1 MPFGGVNRQNIL
13 LVKRL
18 TMKRLLAVNTLAL
31 LFGSLLLPT
40 YAQVS
45 PNYEFTGGWWFNGTG
60 LVRKKLY
67 VVNGVFQKR
76 RPARVD
82 DVIDLGDFYIVPPFG
97 DAHSHAYDNPKT
109 IANVVETHLR
119 DGIFYGLSLTNSIKG
134 KWSVADKVNKPW
146 SIDVAYADAC
156 LTATLGH
163 PILSAEVTA
172 NGYSW
177 DSLGANWSRLLKSH
191 TAEGDVYF
199 VIDTLAD
206 LQKKWPHIVASK
218 PDIIK
223 IILMDTEHF
232 EERRRSTTTIDDKG
246 LDPALVPA
254 IVTRAHRSK
263 LRVAAHVETAAD
275 FRVAVAAGVDIV
287 AHLPGLAPK
296 TDEDP
301 LRYELTDA
309 DAILARKKGAA
320 VVATAWLAERLAAPK
335 PWLPGAAAQAD
346 TVQLE
351 RAKQIQRR
359 SLQTL
364 MRHRVPIA
372 IGSDLFEDAVS
383 EAFYLKRLGVFDAR
397 TLLVMWSRTTPQLI
411 FPKRQ
416 IGRLAPGYEASLL
429 ALSCNSTADF
439 ECTRR
444 ITLRMKQGR
453 LLSGTLH

>member
-1 MPFGGVNRQNIL
+1 
-13 LVKRL
+13 
-18 TMKRLLAVNTLAL
+18 MKRFLAVATLAL
-31 LFGSLLLPT
+31 LFGSLVLPI
-40 YAQVS
+40 YAQAS
-45 PNYEFTGGWWFNGTG
+45 PNYEFTGGWWFNGAG
-60 LVRKKLY
+60 FVRKKLY
-67 VVNGVFQKR
+67 VVNGLLQER

-82 DVIDLGDFYIVPPFG
+82 NIINLGDLYIVPPFG
-97 DAHSHAYDNPKT
+97 DAHSHAYDNPRT
-109 IANVVETHLR
+109 ITKVVETHLH

-134 KWSVADKVNKPW
+134 KRSVEGDVNKPW
-146 SIDVAYADAC
+146 SIDVAYANAG

-177 DSLGANWSRLLKSH
+177 DALSTHWTQLLKSH

-199 VIDTLAD
+199 VIDNLDD
-206 LQKKWPHIVASK
+206 LQNKWSRIVASQ

-223 IILMDTEHF
+223 IYLLDTEHF
-232 EERRRSTTTIDDKG
+232 EERRRNTSSIDDKG

-254 IVTRAHRSK
+254 IVARAHRSK
-263 LRVAAHVETAAD
+263 LRVAAHIETAAD

-296 TDEDP
+296 ADEDP
-301 LRYELTDA
+301 LRYEITDA
-309 DAILARKKGAA
+309 DAKLAKKKKAV

-335 PWLPGAAAQAD
+335 PWLSGAAAQGDIA
-346 TVQLE
+346 QLE

-359 SLQTL
+359 SLERL
-364 MRHRVPIA
+364 KRYEVPIA
-372 IGSDLFEDAVS
+372 IGSDLFENADS
-383 EAFYLKRLGVFDAR
+383 EAFYLKRLGVFDDR
-397 TLLVMWSRTTPQLI
+397 TLLVMWSQTTPQLI

-416 IGRLAPGYEASLL
+416 IGRLAPGYEANLL
-429 ALSCNSTADF
+429 ALSCDPTADF

>member
-1 MPFGGVNRQNIL
+1 
-13 LVKRL
+13 
-18 TMKRLLAVNTLAL
+18 MKRLLAVNILAL
-31 LFGSLLLPT
+31 LFDSLLFTT

-45 PNYEFTGGWWFNGTG
+45 PNYEFSGGWWFNGTG
-60 LVRKKLY
+60 FVREKLY

-76 RPARVD
+76 RPPRID
-82 DVIDLGDFYIVPPFG
+82 RVIDLGDSYIVPPFG

-119 DGIFYGLSLTNSIKG
+119 EGIFYGLSLTNSIKA
-134 KWSVADKVNKPW
+134 KSSVADKVNRPS
-146 SIDVAYADAC
+146 SIDVAYSDAG

-163 PILSAEVTA
+163 PILSAEVYA

-177 DSLGANWSRLLKSH
+177 DSLAANWARLLKSN

-206 LQKKWPHIVASK
+206 LQKKWPRVVASK
-218 PDIIK
+218 PDILK
-223 IILMDTEHF
+223 IFLLDTERF
-232 EERRRSTTTIDDKG
+232 EELRRSTATIDDKG

-254 IVTRAHRSK
+254 IVAKAHRSN

-275 FRVAVAAGVDIV
+275 FRIAVAAGVDIV

-296 TDEDP
+296 TNEDP

-309 DAILARKKGAA
+309 DAAFARRKGVA

-335 PWLPGAAAQAD
+335 PWLSGAAAQAN
-346 TVQLE
+346 TAQFE
-351 RAKQIQRR
+351 RAREIQRR
-359 SLQTL
+359 SFKTL
-364 MRHRVPIA
+364 MRHRVPIG
-372 IGSDLFEDAVS
+372 IGSDLFEDAIS
-383 EAFYLKRLGVFDAR
+383 EAFYLKRLGVFDDR
-397 TLLVMWSRTTPQLI
+397 TLLVMWSQTTPRLI

-429 ALSCNSTADF
+429 ALSCDPTADF

-444 ITLRMKQGR
+444 ITLRMKQGQ
-453 LLSGTLH
+453 LLSGTPH

>member
-1 MPFGGVNRQNIL
+1 
-13 LVKRL
+13 
-18 TMKRLLAVNTLAL
+18 MKKLLAVATFAL
-31 LFGSLLLPT
+31 LFGSLSLLPA
-40 YAQVS
+40 YAQMR
-45 PNYEFTGGWWFNGTG
+45 PNYEFTGGWWFEGTAF
-60 LVRKKLY
+60 VRKKLY
-67 VVNGVFQKR
+67 VVDGVFQKR
-76 RPARVD
+76 RPSRIDRV
-82 DVIDLGDFYIVPPFG
+82 IELGNLYVVPPFG

-109 IANVVETHLR
+109 IANVVETNLR

-134 KWSVADKVNKPW
+134 KRSVADKVNKPW
-146 SIDVAYADAC
+146 SMDVAYADAG

-177 DSLGANWSRLLKSH
+177 DSLGTNWSRLLKSH

-206 LQKKWPHIVASK
+206 LQKKWPLIVASK

-223 IILMDTEHF
+223 IFLLDTEHF

-254 IVTRAHRSK
+254 IVARAHRSK

-296 TDEDP
+296 ADEDP
-301 LRYELTDA
+301 LRYEITDA
-309 DAILARKKGAA
+309 DATLAKKKSAA

-335 PWLPGAAAQAD
+335 PWLSGAAAQAD
-346 TVQLE
+346 TAQLE

-364 MRHRVPIA
+364 MRHGVPIA
-372 IGSDLFEDAVS
+372 IGPDLFEDAVS

-429 ALSCNSTADF
+429 ALSCDPTTDF

-444 ITLRMKQGR
+444 ISIRMKQGQ
-453 LLSGTLH
+453 LLPDTVR